1 MGRCTGWCFLVA
13 IAWVGLCGVCQ
24 SFLGGICWVRFPGLC
39 SLVHVYWV
47 RFARSDFLS
56 QLCWLRFAWLE
67 FTGFGVGVWGGGYE
81 VWFRGYVGWNLLS
94 WFAGF
99 SLFSFQ
105 LIGLCWLARSGFVG
119 QVYWVRFARPGSLS
133 QVCWVRFA
141 GLRFTGFG
149 AGVGGLLGSVCW
161 GLLCGIYHV
170 CQVSLV
176 CWIEFAC
183 WGMLWRVCRV
193 RLLGKVHCVRSTR

>member
-67 FTGFGVGVWGGGYE
+67 FTGFGVGVWGGGLRS
-81 VWFRGYVGWNLLS
+81 VVPGV
-94 WFAGF
+94 
-99 SLFSFQ
+99 
-105 LIGLCWLARSGFVG
+105 CWLE
-119 QVYWVRFARPGSLS
+119 
-133 QVCWVRFA
+133 
-141 GLRFTGFG
+141 FTE
-149 AGVGGLLGSVCW
+149 
-161 GLLCGIYHV
+161 
-170 CQVSLV
+170 LV
-176 CWIEFAC
+176 CWIQFIQLSAY
-183 WGMLWRVCRV
+183 WA
-193 RLLGKVHCVRSTR
+193 LLTC